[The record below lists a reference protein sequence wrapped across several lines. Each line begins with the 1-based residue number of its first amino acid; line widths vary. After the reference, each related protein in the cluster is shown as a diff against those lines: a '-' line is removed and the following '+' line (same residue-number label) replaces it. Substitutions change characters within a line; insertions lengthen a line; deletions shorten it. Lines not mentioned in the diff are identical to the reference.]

1 MDNAIEGFKTVTF
14 VAANTMP
21 FWVIGTALVTL
32 IYVATH

>member
-1 MDNAIEGFKTVTF
+1 MDNAIEGFKVTMF

-32 IYVATH
+32 IYVAMH